1 LNVLRTSTCVRVVF
15 RIFRVP
21 PTIGWS
27 KIDFFLGFKTV
38 CTGACI
44 GPAKRPG
51 GRFWRFMGCTG
62 RRQKQRDG
70 CVRLRRRQIRR
81 RPIRPGRADVAAGPR
96 TLAPPQPPVE
106 GEAAANAGGGR
117 EDRVGG
123 GGKGS
128 NRGGRKDDADP
139 SSGAGEGPPRKK
151 QEGER
156 AASDRQQHLVVVVV
170 MPRALGPGEPRR
182 VEELC
187 AAGHPRRRDL
197 QAAYSDLGRGGIRP
211 PQLHGSATSS
221 SSVAGRGKGHGRR
234 RPESSGRRRRASTVD
249 LLHLRRPT
257 RPGSPSRP
265 PCPCCR
271 R

>member
-1 LNVLRTSTCVRVVF
+1 L
-15 RIFRVP
+15 
-21 PTIGWS
+21 
-27 KIDFFLGFKTV
+27 
-38 CTGACI
+38 
-44 GPAKRPG
+44 
-51 GRFWRFMGCTG
+51 GCTG

-81 RPIRPGRADVAAGPR
+81 RPVRPGRADVAAGPR

-139 SSGAGEGPPRKK
+139 SSGAGEGLPRKK

-156 AASDRQQHLVVVVV
+156 AAGDRQQHLVVVVV
-170 MPRALGPGEPRR
+170 PRALGPGEPRR

>member
-1 LNVLRTSTCVRVVF
+1 L
-15 RIFRVP
+15 
-21 PTIGWS
+21 
-27 KIDFFLGFKTV
+27 
-38 CTGACI
+38 
-44 GPAKRPG
+44 
-51 GRFWRFMGCTG
+51 GCTR

-81 RPIRPGRADVAAGPR
+81 RPVRPGRADVAAGPR

-106 GEAAANAGGGR
+106 GEAGANAGGGR

-139 SSGAGEGPPRKK
+139 SSGAGEGLPRKK

-156 AASDRQQHLVVVVV
+156 AAGDRQQHLVVVVV
-170 MPRALGPGEPRR
+170 VPRALGPGEPRR